1 MERISKSFYTKDH
14 TGNKFQLSNADIN
27 SATLIVHLSQ
37 KAETDVEAYLKKER
51 KMSNH

>member
-1 MERISKSFYTKDH
+1 MERKSKSFCTKDH

-27 SATLIVHLSQ
+27 SATLIAHLSQ